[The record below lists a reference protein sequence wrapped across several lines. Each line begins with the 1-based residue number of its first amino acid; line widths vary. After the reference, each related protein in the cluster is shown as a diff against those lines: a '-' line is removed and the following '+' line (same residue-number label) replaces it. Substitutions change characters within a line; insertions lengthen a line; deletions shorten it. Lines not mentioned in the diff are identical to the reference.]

1 MSKRTKI
8 ILSAITGIGIV
19 GGICVNPIAAAIGAI
34 LLGGTLIIGLIV
46 YEILNL
52 LD

>member
-1 MSKRTKI
+1 MSKRTKMI
-8 ILSAITGIGIV
+8 ISAMTGIGIV
-19 GGICVNPIAAAIGAI
+19 GGICVNPIAAAIVSL
-34 LLGGTLIIGLIV
+34 LLGLTFLIGLIV

>member
-8 ILSAITGIGIV
+8 ILSTIVGIGIL
-19 GGICVNPIAAAIGAI
+19 GGICVYPIAAAIVSL
-34 LLGGTLIIGLIV
+34 LLGLTFLIGLIV